1 MAAPGGI
8 VRKERLD
15 ALTDGVFAFAMT
27 LLVINLDLPDAFDPK
42 TDAELIAAIKNLGDA
57 LLVYVISF
65 LVLGA
70 RWIGQAHLRPEPETA
85 SGEHVW
91 WVLIHLFFVTL
102 VPFSTMVVGRYDLT
116 AAVFLYGTNLI
127 LTSLTALRISY
138 VVEKETG
145 QRPSRTGR
153 VDLVLVTA
161 SALLSMGLAAA
172 GVSGAMW
179 AYVLNFA
186 APFLRRWT
194 GRE

>member
-42 TDAELIAAIKNLGDA
+42 TDAELIAALKNLGDA

-70 RWIGQAHLRPEPETA
+70 RWIGQAHLRPEPEAA

-116 AAVFLYGTNLI
+116 AAVFVYGTNLI
-127 LTSLTALRISY
+127 LTSLTAIRISY

-145 QRPSRTGR
+145 ERPSRTGR

>member
-1 MAAPGGI
+1 MAEPGGI

-27 LLVINLDLPDAFDPK
+27 LLVINLELPESFDPK
-42 TDAELIAAIKNLGDA
+42 TDAELIAALQNLGDA

-65 LVLGA
+65 LVLGT
-70 RWIGQAHLRPEPETA
+70 RWIGQAHLRPEPEAA

-102 VPFSTMVVGRYDLT
+102 VPFSTMVVGRYDLA

-127 LTSLTALRISY
+127 LTSLTALRLSFN
-138 VVEKETG
+138 VEKETG
-145 QRPSRTGR
+145 QRPARTGR
-153 VDLVLVTA
+153 VDLMLVAA
-161 SALLSMGLAAA
+161 SALLSMALAAA

-179 AYVLNFA
+179 AYMLNFA
-186 APFLRRWT
+186 APFVRRWT
-194 GRE
+194 GRD